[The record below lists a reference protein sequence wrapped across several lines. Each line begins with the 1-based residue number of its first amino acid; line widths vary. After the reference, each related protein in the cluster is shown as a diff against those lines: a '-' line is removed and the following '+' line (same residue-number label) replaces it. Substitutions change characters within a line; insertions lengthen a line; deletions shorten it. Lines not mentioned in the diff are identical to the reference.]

1 MAEGAESA
9 QQLFKRW
16 QSGDGAAGQAMAQKF
31 TDWFY
36 AIAAVRLGDQAGRVP
51 LERACQS
58 FAAGITGVPR
68 SGELVPWAHGIVSA
82 EIKAA
87 GGRTPGGDFPNA
99 LTGNRPPTRLLERA
113 RQHLTEHQVELLA
126 MTFDSQH
133 SLAQLE
139 SRAEELGGWPHA
151 ILDARYALKRVL
163 RRSEGVNFSVA
174 PESPDLDRAPLPLY
188 EAGRMA
194 SADEEAAF
202 EQWLLT
208 DIDLCRDVAEF
219 ATFAHALRTGL
230 FARPLPAPSPAPA
243 PAPTATTKPATA
255 RRPAPPP
262 AAADEAPYGPE
273 VDERPA
279 APKGMIGMV
288 VATVLLLLAIIVAV
302 LNGYLG

>member
-58 FAAGITGVPR
+58 FASGITGVPR

-126 MTFDSQH
+126 MTFDSKH
-133 SLAQLE
+133 GLGDLE
-139 SRAEELGGWPHA
+139 RRAEELGGWPHA

-163 RRSEGVNFSVA
+163 RRSEGVNFAVA

-194 SADEEAAF
+194 SEDEEAAF

-230 FARPLPAPSPAPA
+230 YARPVAAPSPAPA
-243 PAPTATTKPATA
+243 PAP
-255 RRPAPPP
+255 RPAPAPAP
-262 AAADEAPYGPE
+262 AAAVRPAPSDAPLGPE